1 MTTMAQEQLKGR
13 LIFEQSE
20 KTLACV
26 KALRGVNHE
35 ISYNAL
41 SQVVGFPVVG
51 STPAL
56 QSARKHLEKFENIV
70 FECVYREGLRR
81 LGDIDKA
88 RSTVRHRRHIK
99 LTARRGRKRHA
110 TIEKFEEL
118 PQEIQTEVILR
129 ETQFQ
134 FAESAMIEPKKIQTA
149 TSNDLSDVLKAF
161 KNR

>member
-1 MTTMAQEQLKGR
+1 MITMAQEQLKGR

-56 QSARKHLEKFENIV
+56 QSARKHLEKFESIV

-81 LGDIDKA
+81 LSDIDKG
-88 RSTVRHRRHIK
+88 RSTARHARQIK
-99 LTARRGRKRHA
+99 RTARRGRKRHA

-118 PQEIQTEVILR
+118 PPAIQIEVTLR
-129 ETQFQ
+129 DTQFQ
-134 FAESAMIEPKKIQTA
+134 FVESAMVAPKTTQPA
-149 TSNDLSDVLKAF
+149 NNDLSDVLKAF